1 MQEKEDRL
9 NAELAVKDRLNAKL
23 AVKDQAM
30 QEEKDRLN
38 AEIQAAKEREL
49 KYIQDLEKAMPV
61 FEQQEKKEQLAK

>member
-1 MQEKEDRL
+1 M
-9 NAELAVKDRLNAKL
+9 NAEL

-49 KYIQDLEKAMPV
+49 KYIQDLEKAKPF
-61 FEQQEKKEQLAK
+61 FEQ